1 MFNKKNKTMKTRN
14 LTMGIM
20 TLAAGFIFILSACT
34 KYDNLTKDLNSSQ
47 VILKSGNGPSANG
60 HGAFYYGEELRHFT
74 FHAITMP
81 DGSVQGSGVRTIA
94 GHQSENQIKFNIDCL
109 FIVNGNNAT
118 MSGVVTSSTV
128 ENWPVGTPVIFR
140 VIDNGEGSSN
150 PDQITLLTQCHNEP
164 YWWFD
169 DCTDL
174 PDYWGLYD
182 IESGNL
188 KVNP

>member
-1 MFNKKNKTMKTRN
+1 MKTRN

-47 VILKSGNGPSANG
+47 AVLKSGNGPSANG

-81 DGSVQGSGVRTIA
+81 NGSVQGSGVRTIA

-109 FIVNGNNAT
+109 YIKDGNNAT
-118 MSGVVTSSTV
+118 MSGVITSSTV
-128 ENWPVGTPVIFR
+128 ENWPAGTPVIFR

-150 PDQITLLTQCHNEP
+150 PDQITLLTQCHNAP
-164 YWWFD
+164 DWWFD
-169 DCTDL
+169 DCSDL

-182 IESGNL
+182 IESGNF